1 MRAGWRWAALGGVA
15 AAIGALTACDDC
27 GNYAYRGVEADE
39 YCGTIYGTTGAWYDD
54 PSEADGGGL
63 YEISFGNSAPLD
75 EFSFVHRGGVKAYF
89 LADEFQPGLTF
100 TPTAPRVLCTWTDLN
115 VVLDPNDDVAH
126 VDELAT
132 DFEVTL
138 LRRGTSVLLG
148 ERRVAI
154 AWRITCGDGVFELK
168 GRDVIG
174 LTEVIGEHPLYDQLA
189 RTGALGAPD
198 TGAP

>member
-1 MRAGWRWAALGGVA
+1 MTAGGRAAALGVVA
-15 AAIGALTACDDC
+15 AALGALTACDDC

-39 YCGTIYGTTGAWYDD
+39 FCGTVYGTTGAWYDD
-54 PSEADGGGL
+54 PSEEDGRGL
-63 YEISFGNSAPLD
+63 YEITFGNSAPLD
-75 EFSFVHRGGVKAYF
+75 EFSFFHAGSVRAYF

-132 DFEVTL
+132 DFEITL
-138 LRRGTSVLLG
+138 LRRGIALWDG
-148 ERRVAI
+148 ERRVAL
-154 AWRITCGDGVFELK
+154 AWRVTCGDGVYELK

-174 LTEVIGEHPLYDQLA
+174 VTEVSGEHPRYDELA
-189 RTGALGAPD
+189 RTGMLGAPD